1 MGTASHDSQEVE
13 ANEELEPVLLD
24 RDTLGHWARK
34 KIESNQLLEYQA
46 EMNTGSL
53 DGCPGMRAA
62 MRDHG
67 DIVWLTLA
75 KARVRRIVAQTEALT
90 AGIALG
96 MVLLLVSEML
106 TRRFGVS

>member
-1 MGTASHDSQEVE
+1 MGTATHDPQNAET
-13 ANEELEPVLLD
+13 NEEVEPVLLD

-34 KIESNQLLEYQA
+34 KIESNQLLDYQA
-46 EMNTGSL
+46 EMNTDSL

-67 DIVWLTLA
+67 DMVWLTLA
-75 KARVRRIVAQTEALT
+75 KARIRRILAQTEALT
-90 AGIALG
+90 VGIALG

-106 TRRFGVS
+106 IRQFGVS